1 MATDSKHKNTDN
13 KRENPASHFTKP
25 SEVANDRKLS
35 HGDKEDALNTWEQDA
50 RQLLMASNEGM
61 TARMK
66 ATREAVCTS
75 TMSCGRRKQLLNG
88 QRTSCLAN
96 SEGPQVLHLGD

>member
-1 MATDSKHKNTDN
+1 MTHGGRFKHKNTGN

-61 TARMK
+61 TASDEGN
-66 ATREAVCTS
+66 TRDGV
-75 TMSCGRRKQLLNG
+75 
-88 QRTSCLAN
+88 
-96 SEGPQVLHLGD
+96 HLDDVVRAKKTIAEWPKNKLSR